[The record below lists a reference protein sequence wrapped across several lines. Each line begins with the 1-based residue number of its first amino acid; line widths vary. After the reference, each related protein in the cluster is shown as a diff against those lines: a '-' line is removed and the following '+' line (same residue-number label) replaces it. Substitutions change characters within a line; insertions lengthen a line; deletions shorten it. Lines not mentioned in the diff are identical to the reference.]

1 MCDQTFLAITFGPC
15 DSCSENRPLMNLYI
29 KTEPINYCSLCMEI
43 MACQGLA
50 SGETLKSLK
59 AESETLRKK
68 LEEERK
74 KLHDVESE
82 KAEALGELNMKTRRT
97 LKGHGNKV
105 LCMDWCKDKR
115 RIVSSSQDGKV
126 IVWDAFTTNK
136 EHAVTMPTTWVMAC
150 AYAPS
155 GCAIACGGLDNKCSV
170 YPLSLDKDENLAAK
184 KKSVAMHTNYLSGCT
199 FTNSDMQILTSSGDG
214 TSALWDVESGQL
226 LQSFHGHSADV
237 LTLDLAPS
245 ETGNTFV
252 SGGSDKK
259 ANVWDLRSGQNVQSF
274 DTHDSD
280 INCVKYYPSGD
291 AFASASDDST
301 CRLFDLRADRE
312 VSIYS
317 KDSIMFGA
325 ASVDFSLSGR
335 LLFAGYNDYT
345 INVWDVLK
353 GTRVAILFGH
363 ENRVSSLR
371 VSPDGTAF
379 CSGIIV
385 RHPLG
390 LPITAG
396 CDTTWA
402 RERGR
407 G

>member
-1 MCDQTFLAITFGPC
+1 
-15 DSCSENRPLMNLYI
+15 
-29 KTEPINYCSLCMEI
+29 

-74 KLHDVESE
+74 KLHDVELEKVAE

-301 CRLFDLRADRE
+301 NLTL
-312 VSIYS
+312 STPLSLYPS
-317 KDSIMFGA
+317 
-325 ASVDFSLSGR
+325 FSLSLSTPPPGR

-379 CSGIIV
+379 CSGSWDNTLRV
-385 RHPLG
+385 RQ
-390 LPITAG
+390 
-396 CDTTWA
+396 
-402 RERGR
+402 EGR
-407 G
+407 GVVRELKQGGTTPYLKNIFLFN